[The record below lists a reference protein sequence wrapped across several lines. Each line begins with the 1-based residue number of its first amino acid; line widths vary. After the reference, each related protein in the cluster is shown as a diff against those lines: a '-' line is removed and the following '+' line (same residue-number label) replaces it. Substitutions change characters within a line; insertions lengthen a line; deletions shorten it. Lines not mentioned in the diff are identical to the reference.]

1 MKTLKCCCLI
11 GVVGRVI
18 LLVSI
23 LIVFGGGAFS
33 QQAPDPLK
41 RAIQASGGEAALAR
55 AGNASFFM
63 LGTQNL
69 KAIDQ
74 GYSVVKDIHQRQQE
88 TMIVDI
94 SSRTAVLRTEGMN
107 SDKSPTIWRTA
118 VIGDVGFRINLKSG
132 RIIRMDSGQTATAY
146 ESLRWRI
153 PQLALIDMSARR
165 DKLTC
170 GKTRNAGRQIYDQC
184 LFQTQ
189 AGTPFTVFFSRQTG
203 HIAAYEYTAPTMR
216 GPKLMRFEFKL
227 YVNTAIGMFPS
238 GFRFTVGGE
247 VYRDLD
253 LVEAAPT
260 DIEGHPW
267 LEKPPAD
274 SRPVST
280 VGAQPLAGAEEVA
293 PGVWFLRNVAGYN
306 TMIARVG
313 DCVAVFDA
321 PASYGSFGNPVPGT
335 EGEPDR
341 SAIIMDKVRELTGKK
356 ICYIIPTHHHN
367 DHFGGI
373 AGFARAGATI
383 VTSPQSAALAREV
396 LRGAGVT
403 GTPKIQ
409 IVRERLTLG
418 KGDERIDI
426 WVIGNDPHAESAVFI
441 QLPGRRIAFEGDV
454 ADYLP
459 SAWNFVRF
467 VRQKGLTIER
477 VFSVHS
483 RNPMRLL
490 DMQSEEPQN

>member
-1 MKTLKCCCLI
+1 MKIFKRGCL
-11 GVVGRVI
+11 VGLFDRAI
-18 LLVSI
+18 LLVSL
-23 LIVFGGGAFS
+23 LIVFGAGAFS
-33 QQAPDPLK
+33 QTLDPLQ
-41 RAIQASGGEAALAR
+41 RAIQAGGGEAALAR
-55 AGNASFFM
+55 AGSASFFM
-63 LGTQNL
+63 LGTQNS

-88 TMIVDI
+88 TMIVDVA
-94 SSRTAVLRTEGMN
+94 SRTAVLRTEGLN
-107 SDKSPTIWRTA
+107 SDKSPTIWRTT

-132 RIIRMDSGQTATAY
+132 RIIRMDSGQTAAAY

-153 PQLALIDMSARR
+153 PQLALIDMNARR

-189 AGTPFTVFFSRQTG
+189 AGTPFTVLFSRQTG

-216 GPKLMRFEFKL
+216 GPKLMRFEFKP
-227 YVNTAIGMFPS
+227 YVTTGIGVFPS

-253 LVEAAPT
+253 LVEAGPT

-306 TMIARVG
+306 TMFASVG
-313 DCVAVFDA
+313 DCVVVFDA

-335 EGEPDR
+335 GGDPDR
-341 SAIIMDKVRELTGKK
+341 SAIIMDKVRDITGKK

-383 VTSPQSAALAREV
+383 VTSPRSAALAGEV

-409 IVRERLTLG
+409 IVQDRLTLG

-426 WVIGNDPHAESAVFI
+426 WILGNDPHAETAVFI
-441 QLPGRRIAFEGDV
+441 HLPGRRMAFEGDV
-454 ADYLP
+454 GDYLP
-459 SAWNFVRF
+459 SAWNFLRF
-467 VRQKGLTIER
+467 VRQKGLKIER

-483 RNPMRLL
+483 RNPLRLSDL
-490 DMQSEEPQN
+490 QSEEPQN